1 LAWWLLGGPGI
12 AAILLVSVGTT
23 DSNLDGAPSDP
34 SGRKAPPGMAWIPG
48 GAFLMGTNDME
59 SFPNERPAHLVE
71 VHGFWMDEYDVTNAD
86 FARFVAAT
94 GYVTTAE
101 RPVNWDDLKKE
112 VAPGTP
118 RPDDDAL
125 APGSLVFTP
134 TSTPV
139 PLNDLSAWWHWVHGA
154 NWRHPEGP
162 GSSIEGRENHP
173 VVQVSWFDAVAYAK
187 WAGKRLPTEAEW
199 EFAARGGLESKRY
212 IWGND
217 FRPGGRFMANT
228 WQGVFPV
235 RDSAEDGFA
244 GTSPV
249 GSFPANGYGLYDMAG
264 NVWQWC
270 GDWYRADT
278 HLEASNQNVC
288 RDPRGP
294 KESLDPD
301 DPYSPKRV
309 VKGGSFLCSPSYCE
323 SYRPSARRG
332 TTPDTGLPHT
342 GFRCVISA
350 DDARVSR
357 LVESKASATKQV
369 GSKLT
374 NPNY

>member
-1 LAWWLLGGPGI
+1 
-12 AAILLVSVGTT
+12 
-23 DSNLDGAPSDP
+23 
-34 SGRKAPPGMAWIPG
+34 
-48 GAFLMGTNDME
+48 MGTNDME

-270 GDWYRADT
+270 SDWYRADS
-278 HLEASNQNVC
+278 HLEAASQNVC
-288 RDPRGP
+288 RDSSGP
-294 KESLDPD
+294 KESLDAD